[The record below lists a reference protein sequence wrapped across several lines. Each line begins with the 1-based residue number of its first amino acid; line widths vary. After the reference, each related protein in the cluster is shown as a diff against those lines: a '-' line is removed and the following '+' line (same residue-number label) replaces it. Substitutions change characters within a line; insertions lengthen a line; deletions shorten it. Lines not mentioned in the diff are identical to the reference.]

1 VSASATRCEI
11 VVTRSGA
18 LAMHD
23 RSVGEV
29 MHPIVGPRIEAEQL
43 YIAPSR
49 LGARL
54 ERSAPEPLVLLD
66 IGLGAGSNAIAAWKV
81 SEHLPAS
88 ARRLEIVSFERDLE
102 AIELA
107 SSEAHAPPFGFE
119 GAARDAVRAVLADG
133 RHETSRTVWRLVTG
147 ELPATLEREREA
159 SADVVFWDPYSPRSN
174 PSLWTMEAFVA
185 LRRLCRAD
193 ATVYTYCAATAARSA
208 LLLAGFAVGFGEAM
222 REGRQTSKAALH
234 PRDLEQPLDHRW
246 LQRLGRSSAPFP
258 SDAPSDALTRIA
270 ALPQFAAP

>member
-1 VSASATRCEI
+1 VNAAGARCEV

-43 YIAPSR
+43 YLAPSR
-49 LGARL
+49 LQARL
-54 ERSAPEPLVLLD
+54 QRAAESPFVLLD
-66 IGLGAGSNAIAAWKV
+66 VGLGAGSNAIAAWKV
-81 SEHLPAS
+81 SERLPAS

-102 AIELA
+102 AITLA
-107 SSEAHAPPFGFE
+107 SSEANAPAFGFE
-119 GAARDAVRAVLADG
+119 GEAGDAARALVARG
-133 RHETSRTVWRLVTG
+133 RHETARTVWRLVSG
-147 ELPATLEREREA
+147 ELPATLAREPAA
-159 SADVVFWDPYSPRSN
+159 SADMAFWDPYSPRAN
-174 PSLWTMEAFVA
+174 PTLWTMEAFVA

-208 LLLAGFAVGFGEAM
+208 LLLGGFAVGFGEAM
-222 REGRQTSKAALH
+222 REGRQTTKAALH
-234 PRDLEQPLDHRW
+234 PRDLEQPLDYRW

-258 SDAPSDALTRIA
+258 SDAPPDALARVA
-270 ALPQFAAP
+270 ALPQFIAP